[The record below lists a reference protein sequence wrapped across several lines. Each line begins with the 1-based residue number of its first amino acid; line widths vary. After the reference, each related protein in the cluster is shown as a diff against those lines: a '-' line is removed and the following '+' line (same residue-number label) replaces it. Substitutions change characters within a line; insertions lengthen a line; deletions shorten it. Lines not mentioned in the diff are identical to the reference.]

1 MGIDFQ
7 FYKMKSSGDW
17 LHNNMN
23 VFNTTI
29 EYSLLKIAKMINV
42 MLCLFYYN

>member
-1 MGIDFQ
+1 MGVDLQ
-7 FYKMKSSGDW
+7 FYRTKYSGDW

-29 EYSLLKIAKMINV
+29 EYSLLKIAKMVNV
-42 MLCLFYYN
+42 MCILLQLK